1 MANLPSCH
9 MNNSETLQIA
19 MHFSVDDTGFFE
31 GPEKLLEV
39 WFQLPP
45 QNVDDTEI
53 RCSIESIEHDSV
65 GVVKGLR
72 VIPRYDHREILITA
86 RAK

>member
-1 MANLPSCH
+1 

-72 VIPRYDHREILITA
+72 VIPRYDHREILIIA